1 VFVLLALFTIVSLSS
16 SIQAQPP
23 RVNPNAKAIAKY
35 QQEVD
40 RYVTLHRELEA
51 TLPPLPGDPT
61 PMQVYQRQRDLER
74 LIQGRRRGA
83 KQGDIFVREVRPVLR
98 RLLYAVFKGPDGN
111 KLKLSVGEERPPQE
125 VVKLQINAR
134 YPDTIPL
141 STVPAPVLAALPQM
155 PEELEYRFIDEQLIL
170 LDAHAHIIVDYLTGA
185 VPR

>member
-1 VFVLLALFTIVSLSS
+1 VLALLALVTIVSVSS
-16 SIQAQPP
+16 PVQTPSA

-35 QQEVD
+35 QQAID
-40 RYVTLHRELEA
+40 QYVIIHRELEA
-51 TLPPLPGDPT
+51 TLPALPADAT

-83 KQGDIFVREVRPVLR
+83 KQGDIFVREARPVLR
-98 RLLYAVFKGPDGN
+98 LLLYGVFKGPDGD
-111 KLKLSVGEERPPQE
+111 KLKRSVGEERPPQE

-141 STVPAPVLAALPQM
+141 STVPAPVLAALPQL
-155 PEELEYRFIDEQLIL
+155 PEELEYRFIDDQIIL